1 MMKCFVAA
9 SVVATCIFAG
19 GCGGG
24 GGDMMSDEI
33 ARIDRGLVVIL
44 PGIEGKGISSESI
57 REGLL
62 EGGVSYWIETFQWGM
77 PVPGLGMAFN
87 QMDVGRNRDQAEK
100 LAIRIYEYQR
110 AYPGRPIFL
119 VGHSGGS
126 GVAVFALE
134 SMSRL
139 RDAKPV
145 SGAILIAS
153 SLSANYNLSPALK
166 NTRYG
171 IVSVSN
177 PFDLAVLGIGTAA
190 MGNVD
195 GTRSASAGR
204 TGFAMEDAKLFKMPV
219 TISMLRGIRITPH
232 QAATTTSFVRKNI
245 APWIIHS
252 PWPPREMLE
261 HLTQQPGKEN
271 NGTRNREPGK
281 TKAEPGTG
289 NSEPGTAA
297 TGPARPVMG
306 CPRM

>member
-1 MMKCFVAA
+1 MMKRFVAA
-9 SVVATCIFAG
+9 GVVAACILAG
-19 GCGGG
+19 GCGR
-24 GGDMMSDEI
+24 GGDRMSDEI

-57 REGLL
+57 REGLID
-62 EGGVSYWIETFQWGM
+62 GGVSQRIETFEWGM

-87 QMDVGRNRDQAEK
+87 QMDVARNRDQAEK

-110 AYPGRPIFL
+110 AYPARPVFL

-134 SMSRL
+134 SLSRL
-139 RDAKPV
+139 RDAKCV
-145 SGAILIAS
+145 NGAILIAS
-153 SLSANYNLSPALK
+153 SLSADYDLSPALK

-177 PFDLAVLGIGTAA
+177 PFDLAVLGIGTVA

-204 TGFAMEDAKLFKMPV
+204 TGFVMEDARLFKMPV
-219 TISMLRGIRITPH
+219 TVGMLRGIRITPH

-245 APWIIHS
+245 APWITQT
-252 PWPPREMLE
+252 PWPPKEMIE
-261 HLTQQPGKEN
+261 HLTQRPGKEN
-271 NGTRNREPGK
+271 NGTGDPGPGT
-281 TKAEPGTG
+281 TKAE
-289 NSEPGTAA
+289 
-297 TGPARPVMG
+297 PARPVMG

>member
-1 MMKCFVAA
+1 MTWMAGMMKRFVAA
-9 SVVATCIFAG
+9 GVVAACILAG
-19 GCGGG
+19 GCGR
-24 GGDMMSDEI
+24 GGDRMSDEI

-57 REGLL
+57 REGLID
-62 EGGVSYWIETFQWGM
+62 GGVSQRIETFEWGM
-77 PVPGLGMAFN
+77 PLPGLGMAFN
-87 QMDVGRNRDQAEK
+87 QMDVARNRDQAEK

-110 AYPGRPIFL
+110 AYPGRPVFL

-134 SMSRL
+134 SLSRL
-139 RDAKPV
+139 RYAKPV
-145 SGAILIAS
+145 DGAILIAS
-153 SLSANYNLSPALK
+153 SLSADYNLSPALK

-177 PFDLAVLGIGTAA
+177 PFDLAVLGIGTVA

-204 TGFAMEDAKLFKMPV
+204 TGFVMEDARLFKMPV
-219 TISMLRGIRITPH
+219 TVGMLRGIRITPH

-245 APWIIHS
+245 APWITQT
-252 PWPPREMLE
+252 PWPPKEMIE
-261 HLTQQPGKEN
+261 HLKPRPGKEN
-271 NGTRNREPGK
+271 NGTGSPDR
-281 TKAEPGTG
+281 A
-289 NSEPGTAA
+289 AA
-297 TGPARPVMG
+297 TRPARAVMG

>member
-1 MMKCFVAA
+1 MMMKCLVAA
-9 SVVATCIFAG
+9 SVLATCVLAG
-19 GCGGG
+19 GCGSSA
-24 GGDMMSDEI
+24 DTMSDEI

-57 REGLL
+57 REGLI
-62 EGGVSYWIETFQWGM
+62 EGGVAQRIETFEWGM

-87 QMDVGRNRDQAEK
+87 QMDVGRNREQAEK
-100 LAIRIYEYQR
+100 LTLRIYEYQR
-110 AYPGRPIFL
+110 AYRGRPVFL

-134 SMSRL
+134 ALSRL

-145 SGAILIAS
+145 TGAILIAA
-153 SLSANYNLSPALK
+153 SLSADYDLRPALK

-204 TGFAMEDAKLFKMPV
+204 TGFAMRDARLFKMPV
-219 TISMLRGIRITPH
+219 TVGMLRGIRITPH

-245 APWIIHS
+245 APWITHT
-252 PWPPREMLE
+252 PWPPAEMVE
-261 HLTQQPGKEN
+261 HLNQPAVYPEPSPGAPDSREETTTQPKTP
-271 NGTRNREPGK
+271 TR
-281 TKAEPGTG
+281 
-289 NSEPGTAA
+289 
-297 TGPARPVMG
+297 GPASPVMG
-306 CPRM
+306 APRM

>member
-9 SVVATCIFAG
+9 SVVVGCIFAC
-19 GCGGG
+19 GCGRGV
-24 GGDMMSDEI
+24 DTMPDEM
-33 ARIDRGLVVIL
+33 ARMGRGLIVIL

-57 REGLL
+57 RGGLI
-62 EGGVSYWIETFQWGM
+62 EGGVRERLETFEWGM
-77 PVPGLGMAFN
+77 EVPGLGMAFN

-110 AYPGRPIFL
+110 AYPGKPIFL

-134 SMSRL
+134 SLARL
-139 RDAKPV
+139 RDAKPIN
-145 SGAILIAS
+145 GAILIAS
-153 SLSANYNLSPALK
+153 SLSADYNLSPALK

-204 TGFAMEDAKLFKMPV
+204 TGFVMEDARLFKMPV
-219 TISMLRGIRITPH
+219 TVGMLRGIRITPH

-245 APWIIHS
+245 APWIIQT
-252 PWPPREMLE
+252 PWPPREMIE
-261 HLTQQPGKEN
+261 HLRLQPGKEASGAGN
-271 NGTRNREPGK
+271 PEPGTTKAGAGTGDSEPGK
-281 TKAEPGTG
+281 
-289 NSEPGTAA
+289 AA
-297 TGPARPVMG
+297 TGPASPVMG
-306 CPRM
+306 SPRM

>member
-1 MMKCFVAA
+1 
-9 SVVATCIFAG
+9 
-19 GCGGG
+19 
-24 GGDMMSDEI
+24 MSDEI

-57 REGLL
+57 REGLID
-62 EGGVSYWIETFQWGM
+62 GGVRERIETFEWGM

-87 QMDVGRNRDQAEK
+87 QMDVARNRDQAEK

-110 AYPGRPIFL
+110 AYPGRPVFL

-134 SMSRL
+134 ALSRL

-145 SGAILIAS
+145 NGAVLIAS
-153 SLSANYNLSPALK
+153 SLSADYNLSSALK

-204 TGFAMEDAKLFKMPV
+204 TGFAMEDARLFKMPV
-219 TISMLRGIRITPH
+219 TVGMLRGIRITPH

-245 APWIIHS
+245 APWITQT
-252 PWPPREMLE
+252 PWPPKEMIE
-261 HLTQQPGKEN
+261 HLKPRPGKEN
-271 NGTRNREPGK
+271 NGTGSPDR
-281 TKAEPGTG
+281 A
-289 NSEPGTAA
+289 AA
-297 TGPARPVMG
+297 TRPARAVMG